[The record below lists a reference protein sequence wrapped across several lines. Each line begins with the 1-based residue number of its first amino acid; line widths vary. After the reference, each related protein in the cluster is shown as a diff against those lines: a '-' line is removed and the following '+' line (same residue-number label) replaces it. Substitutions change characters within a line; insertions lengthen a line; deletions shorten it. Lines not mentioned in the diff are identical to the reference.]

1 MTVFGPEVPAP
12 CRPFALL
19 PPHFSVFL
27 ACETERIP
35 MRRSLAIV
43 ALCLALTPEN
53 ANAGERPAD
62 AALGAVSGA
71 LVFGPIGAVAGA
83 VVGYTAGPSISH
95 GLRRG
100 GAPRQARRP
109 NYEAR
114 AAIGDAQPAP
124 RETAPASQ
132 SAPVAAAP
140 IPAPAPAQPPAG
152 TTASVAPPV
161 QPLE

>member
-1 MTVFGPEVPAP
+1 
-12 CRPFALL
+12 
-19 PPHFSVFL
+19 
-27 ACETERIP
+27 

-43 ALCLALTPEN
+43 ALCLALTPEI

-124 RETAPASQ
+124 RETAPANQ

-140 IPAPAPAQPPAG
+140 IPAPPPAQPPAG

>member
-43 ALCLALTPEN
+43 ALCLALTPEI

-95 GLRRG
+95 SLRRG

-114 AAIGDAQPAP
+114 AAIGDTQPAP

-140 IPAPAPAQPPAG
+140 IPAPSPAQPPAG
-152 TTASVAPPV
+152 ATASVTPPV

>member
-1 MTVFGPEVPAP
+1 
-12 CRPFALL
+12 
-19 PPHFSVFL
+19 
-27 ACETERIP
+27 

-43 ALCLALTPEN
+43 ALCLALTPEI

-124 RETAPASQ
+124 REIAPASQ

-140 IPAPAPAQPPAG
+140 ILAPAPAQPPTG
-152 TTASVAPPV
+152 TTASVTPPV

>member
-1 MTVFGPEVPAP
+1 
-12 CRPFALL
+12 
-19 PPHFSVFL
+19 
-27 ACETERIP
+27 

-43 ALCLALTPEN
+43 ALCLALTPEI

-114 AAIGDAQPAP
+114 AAIGDTQPAP

-140 IPAPAPAQPPAG
+140 IPAPSPAQPPAG
-152 TTASVAPPV
+152 ATASVTPPV